1 MVSSHVMTHYNPTK
15 PLILACDAPL
25 YGIGAVLSHR
35 VGDDEMPIAFASRSL
50 APAEKKYSQIDKQ
63 APAIVYGVKHFHQYL
78 FGRHFMV
85 KSYHKPLQHLLRER
99 KSIPIMASARVQHWA
114 LTLSAYDYMV
124 QYVPRKK

>member
-78 FGRHFMV
+78 FGTFYGKIRSQASTAPSQREEEYSYNGFS
-85 KSYHKPLQHLLRER
+85 KS
-99 KSIPIMASARVQHWA
+99 AA
-114 LTLSAYDYMV
+114 LGINS
-124 QYVPRKK
+124 QCI